1 MVTSNPWSHMWK
13 ILTQRV
19 TGQMESH
26 ECREEFWVEGL
37 GEEAVRDKR
46 RQGKGMNISY
56 TVM

>member
-1 MVTSNPWSHMWK
+1 MWK